1 MRWPISGISIRT
13 RLVLGMV
20 LLVSAGL
27 AVANASGILLLRTY
41 LLERVDEQV
50 GAIGGAS
57 ADEPPPGAPA
67 DLCANPRDPQGLRS
81 DFELLVL
88 DPQGRVQCSLGP
100 DLGSGGPQL
109 DPAALPG
116 SGDIATVPSADGR
129 TEWRVRTVHESGTG
143 QTLVFA
149 VSLADVD
156 ATVTRLTWLSLLVS
170 TVVLLLTAAAAWG
183 IARIGL
189 QPLRRIEETA
199 ERIAAGD
206 LTQRVPQF
214 REHTEIG
221 RLSTAI
227 NGMLIQIEQA
237 FDAQA
242 ASEAKLRRFV
252 SDASHELRTPVAAVR
267 GHAEMWRT
275 GISDDLGTMMSRI
288 ESESRRMGEL
298 VDDLLLL
305 ARLDQARP
313 LRREHVDLLS
323 LATDAVVDAQAVQ
336 PERDI
341 SLAAEPGSSA
351 PVVNGDEA
359 RLRQVLANLLTN
371 ALAHTPMASS
381 VVVSV
386 RASDDLVQVSV
397 RDAGPGMTPEVVD
410 KVFDRFYRADAGRAR
425 DHGGTGL
432 GLAIV
437 KSLIEA
443 HGGIVTCVSSVD
455 RGSTFTITLPVAAG
469 AS

>member
-1 MRWPISGISIRT
+1 M
-13 RLVLGMV
+13 
-20 LLVSAGL
+20 
-27 AVANASGILLLRTY
+27 
-41 LLERVDEQV
+41 
-50 GAIGGAS
+50 
-57 ADEPPPGAPA
+57 
-67 DLCANPRDPQGLRS
+67 
-81 DFELLVL
+81 
-88 DPQGRVQCSLGP
+88 
-100 DLGSGGPQL
+100 
-109 DPAALPG
+109 
-116 SGDIATVPSADGR
+116 PSADGR